1 MSEYKY
7 EYEVKTLEKYT
18 IECDRKLTIGEVN
31 FVMLEVQTKTDLKE
45 REEGMTYKIPLE
57 DDAIVLITYATF
69 LYGGDITTGKDNLLE
84 ENKDRRI

>member
-1 MSEYKY
+1 MMSKY
-7 EYEVKTLEKYT
+7 TYDYEVKTLRKYT

-45 REEGMTYKIPLE
+45 EGMTYKISLE

-84 ENKDRRI
+84 EEDDE